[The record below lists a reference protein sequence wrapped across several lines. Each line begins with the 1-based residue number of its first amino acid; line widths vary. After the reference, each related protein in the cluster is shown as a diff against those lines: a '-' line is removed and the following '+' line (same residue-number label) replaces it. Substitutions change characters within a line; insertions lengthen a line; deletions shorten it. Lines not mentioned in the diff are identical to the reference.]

1 MIHTV
6 NSPSSSEEG
15 WGLCIRVLHACM
27 NILPQERQGQNKEI
41 PVLIVLRSNSTIKG
55 SKNGPISAN
64 SIYWHHIVIILACES
79 LNIGHS
85 SNVCMSS
92 PPLLL
97 NYLCVLC
104 VFDGRSGGLHTHSG
118 SVVVEVGRGFEE
130 CCVTRLKKTR
140 VQPGIKWRHTHTH
153 ANELTHAHKQALY
166 DFMSLQVSLAL
177 PFLHI

>member
-1 MIHTV
+1 MI
-6 NSPSSSEEG
+6 
-15 WGLCIRVLHACM
+15 
-27 NILPQERQGQNKEI
+27 ILPQERQGQNKEI

-97 NYLCVLC
+97 NYVCVLC

-140 VQPGIKWRHTHTH
+140 VQPGIKRRHTDTHTRTPILH
-153 ANELTHAHKQALY
+153 SLTHTQMNSHMHTSML
-166 DFMSLQVSLAL
+166 FTILCRFRLV
-177 PFLHI
+177 

>member
-1 MIHTV
+1 MHQGIA
-6 NSPSSSEEG
+6 
-15 WGLCIRVLHACM
+15 LLHDHFT
-27 NILPQERQGQNKEI
+27 PGGQGQNKEI

-55 SKNGPISAN
+55 SKHGPISAN

-97 NYLCVLC
+97 NYVCVLC

-118 SVVVEVGRGFEE
+118 SVVLEVGRGFEE

-140 VQPGIKWRHTHTH
+140 VQPGIKRRHTCTHTHAHSNPSFTNMH